1 VREAPVRKQLA
12 ILILCLA
19 ATLSAAQTPAPSKF
33 ERGTIMSVKPH
44 QETGAATDPSV
55 ERFDVDVKVK
65 NTMYTV
71 LFTQGA
77 GKYGIQYR
85 AGLDLFVLVKDKTI
99 AYNDLLGETREVPII
114 NRKPVTANRN
124 NKTVADQSKQ

>member
-44 QETGAATDPSV
+44 PETGATDPSV

-77 GKYGIQYR
+77 GRYGIQYR

-114 NRKPVTANRN
+114 GHKPAPPSNRN
-124 NKTVADQSKQ
+124 NKTVADQGKQ

>member
-1 VREAPVRKQLA
+1 MRKQLA
-12 ILILCLA
+12 TLTVCLA
-19 ATLSAAQTPAPSKF
+19 AVLSAAQTQAPSKF
-33 ERGTIMSVKPH
+33 EHATFMSVKPH
-44 QETGAATDPSV
+44 QETGPTDSSV

-77 GKYGIQYR
+77 GRYGIQYR
-85 AGLDLFVLVKDKTI
+85 AGLDLFVWVKDKTM

-114 NRKPVTANRN
+114 SSKAAPPGSKRKTA
-124 NKTVADQSKQ
+124 ADPTKR